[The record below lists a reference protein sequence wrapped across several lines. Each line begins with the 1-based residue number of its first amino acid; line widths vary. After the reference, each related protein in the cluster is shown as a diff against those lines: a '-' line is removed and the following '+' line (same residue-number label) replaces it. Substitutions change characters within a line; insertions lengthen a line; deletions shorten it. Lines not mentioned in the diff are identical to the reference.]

1 MTKRLV
7 SVLVAFLMVMA
18 LIPMSAFATE
28 ATVSKFGNA
37 ASSNAK
43 TAKAIASRDADV
55 SFDFEYSDAS
65 EFDWTLVDSDGDG
78 YNWMWLG
85 YEINYAYESSFE
97 GIGLISSASYNG
109 EAGALSPDNWA
120 ITPAVNLA
128 DDAATL
134 SFYVN
139 AQDPSYSD
147 EHYAVYVGYEPDI
160 ASMNVILPESIA
172 TGEYENK
179 TIDISEYAGE
189 TVYFAFRHF
198 NVYDMFRLNIDLVE
212 IYKEGE
218 EPVVPTAE
226 PTVPPTPPEEGN
238 AKVILTAGDVWGDGS
253 GYQML
258 LDSDANAY
266 GSTIPTSGPLTSTGD
281 ASEEVY
287 AEFEYKIPE
296 NADGACDTQNIVMND
311 SVEIEIPAGTY
322 DWCITNPTPNDRIWI
337 SSALGNV
344 GGRQDDYEFEE
355 GKVYEFVVTYN
366 ASNGY
371 DQVDVTIT
379 DTADEPV
386 VPTEEP
392 VVPTEEPILI
402 SLDSALNVEGGT
414 LHFETSADYPWTVET
429 EGDREY
435 AMSGNAGVGNS
446 TSTITATV
454 SANEGDI
461 VKFDYKAWG
470 EGSNDSY
477 DWDNC
482 RFYVDNNL
490 IFRYGA
496 HDNDWESF
504 MYELTA
510 GQHELKWQYKKD
522 DSDNPNGDFFA
533 VDNVYVGE
541 PVMPEQIVATESI
554 EVPVNRTGKIEWSVL
569 PENATNKDVTFVC
582 DDTSIATVSDKGVVF
597 GVAEGETF
605 VTITSVADPSVFAV
619 CEVNVVDTGL
629 TCANIYGIC
638 TYDFAEVDE
647 STWVTFTDADPSST
661 TVIGTEPG
669 AYAAAYAYGN
679 VYGFTSGGAFF
690 KASFEDI
697 SNPNVIE
704 GVTNYTITSM
714 TYDYTRGCLIGVAID
729 YSENSLLVMADPD
742 SGTIMEIGELETHLF
757 GIAVDENG
765 NGYGI
770 DNYGALYSVDFDTA
784 DITLIGYTDV
794 PCSYVQDICYDFNT
808 GDLYWAQIASFDSHG
823 LYRINKETAYAE
835 YIGAI
840 GQEGMEIVGMFIIPD
855 EEPEPLE
862 NVSVES
868 ISISPDEV
876 EIHVGDTAQFNAI
889 VRPFN
894 ASNKNIEWGVD
905 DESIIAVD
913 QNGLVIGLA
922 EGTAMVYATTEDGEY
937 TDYALVNVLPP
948 LGEKVAGYYFEDEVE
963 VTSWQFIDADGD
975 GYNWSSTLLEDIPD
989 MTPYEGENI
998 IFSESYSNEDEAVLN
1013 PDNWAISPAIELN
1026 GTSATVTLYAR
1037 GQDANYAAEHF
1048 AIYAGLTDDP
1058 AEMTMLTDEL
1068 IATGEYVCYE
1078 ADLSQFVGEEVY
1090 IAIRHYNVSDEFILN
1105 IDQVEVWCNDSEPT
1119 EHIWG
1124 DADGDGDVD
1133 MNDVLLIMRYVMEL
1147 DTIAPANLD
1156 PWCDVN
1162 CDGVVNMTDALL
1174 ISRYIIDIVPVLP
1187 VAGDGE

>member
-18 LIPMSAFATE
+18 LIPMSVFAAE
-28 ATVSKFGNA
+28 ATVSKSGNA
-37 ASSNAK
+37 VVSNAK
-43 TAKAIASRDADV
+43 TAKAFATKDADV
-55 SFDFEYSDAS
+55 VFDFEYSDES

-78 YNWMWLG
+78 YNWMWLCYG
-85 YEINYAYESSFE
+85 VNYSYESSYE
-97 GIGLISSASYNG
+97 GNGHLSSASYNSS
-109 EAGALSPDNWA
+109 GALNPDNWA
-120 ITPAVNLA
+120 ITPAIDLA

-134 SFYVN
+134 SFYVG
-139 AQDPSYSD
+139 AQDPSYSA
-147 EHYAVYVGYEPDI
+147 EHYAVYVGLEPNI
-160 ASMNVILPESIA
+160 ESMNVILPESVA
-172 TGEYENK
+172 TADYVNK
-179 TIDISEYAGE
+179 TVDISDYAGE

-198 NVYDMFRLNIDLVE
+198 NVYDMFRINLDLVE

-218 EPVVPTAE
+218 EPVAPTEE
-226 PTVPPTPPEEGN
+226 PTEPPTPPEEGN
-238 AKVILTAGDVWGDGS
+238 ARVILTVGDVWGDGS

-258 LDSDANAY
+258 LDADANAY
-266 GSTIPTSGPLTSTGD
+266 GTVIPESGALTSSGD
-281 ASEEVY
+281 ASDEVY

-296 NADGACDTQNIVMND
+296 NADGACDTQNIVIND
-311 SVEIEIPAGTY
+311 SVELEIPAGTY
-322 DWCITNPTPNDRIWI
+322 DWCITNPTPDDRVWI
-337 SSALGNV
+337 SSELGNV

-355 GKVYEFVVTYN
+355 GKVYEFIVTLN
-366 ASNGY
+366 TSAGN
-371 DQVDVTIT
+371 DQVNVTIT
-379 DTADEPV
+379 DTNGEPV
-386 VPTEEP
+386 T
-392 VVPTEEPILI
+392 
-402 SLDSALNVEGGT
+402 SDLDRALNIEGGT
-414 LHFETSADYPWTVET
+414 LHFETSEDYPWVAFSD
-429 EGDREY
+429 GDRL
-435 AMSGNAGVGNS
+435 AAWSGNKGVASS
-446 TSTITATV
+446 TSTVSTV
-454 SANEGDI
+454 VNALAGDTLS
-461 VKFDYKAWG
+461 FDFMAWG
-470 EGSNDSY
+470 EGSYTFWDECELIVNGETVANWGAY
-477 DWDNC
+477 DN
-482 RFYVDNNL
+482 
-490 IFRYGA
+490 
-496 HDNDWESF
+496 NDWEAYTYTFEEDGEYIVVWS
-504 MYELTA
+504 YT
-510 GQHELKWQYKKD
+510 KD
-522 DSDNPNGDFFA
+522 SSVNPTGDYFA

-554 EVPVNRTGKIEWSVL
+554 EVPVNRSEMIEWSVL

-638 TYDFAEVDE
+638 TYDFAGVDE
-647 STWVTFTDADPSST
+647 STWVTFTDVDPSNT

-679 VYGFTSGGAFF
+679 VYGFTTDGDFF

-704 GVTNYTITSM
+704 GVTDYTITSM

-729 YSENSLLVMADPD
+729 DSDNSLLVMADPD

-770 DNYGALYSVDFDTA
+770 DNYGDLYSVDFDTA

-794 PCSYVQDICYDFNT
+794 PCAYVQDICYDFNT
-808 GDLYWAQIASFDSHG
+808 GDLYWAQIASLDSHG
-823 LYRINKETAYAE
+823 LYRVNKETAYAE
-835 YIGAI
+835 YLGAI

-855 EEPEPLE
+855 EEPEPPE

-868 ISISPDEV
+868 ISVSPDEV

-975 GYNWSSTLLEDIPD
+975 GYNWSSTLLEGITN

-998 IFSESYSNEDEAVLN
+998 IFSESFSNDAGTALN
-1013 PDNWAISPAIELN
+1013 PDNWAISPAVELN
-1026 GTSATVTLYAR
+1026 GTSATVTLYAK
-1037 GQDANYAAEHF
+1037 GQDADYAAEHF

-1058 AEMTMLTDEL
+1058 TEMTMLTDEL

-1187 VAGDGE
+1187 VAGEGE

>member
-1 MTKRLV
+1 MCLWILSAKKFFNRRNKIMTKRLV

-18 LIPMSAFATE
+18 LIPMSVFATE
-28 ATVSKFGNA
+28 ASMSGDNGFAKKDISAEKSVVTGNEA
-37 ASSNAK
+37 NASV
-43 TAKAIASRDADV
+43 R
-55 SFDFEYSDAS
+55 S
-65 EFDWTLVDSDGDG
+65 ENGWQFVDLDGDG
-78 YNWMWLG
+78 YNWEWQQD
-85 YEINYAYESSFE
+85 YSETPHYTAYEGE
-97 GIGLISSASYNG
+97 GVITSKSYDNDTGSALTPN
-109 EAGALSPDNWA
+109 NWA
-120 ITPAVNLA
+120 ISPAIELA
-128 DDAATL
+128 EGEASV
-134 SFYVN
+134 SFY
-139 AQDPSYSD
+139 AAGQDASWAA
-147 EHYAVYVGYEPDI
+147 EHFAIYAG
-160 ASMNVILPESIA
+160 ASADTAEMTKISNEFIA
-172 TGEYENK
+172 TGDY
-179 TIDISEYAGE
+179 TQYTADLSAFSGD
-189 TVYFAFRHF
+189 TVYVAVRHY
-198 NVYDMFRLNIDLVE
+198 NTTDMFVL
-212 IYKEGE
+212 
-218 EPVVPTAE
+218 
-226 PTVPPTPPEEGN
+226 
-238 AKVILTAGDVWGDGS
+238 DVDNFEVSDSS
-253 GYQML
+253 G
-258 LDSDANAY
+258 
-266 GSTIPTSGPLTSTGD
+266 
-281 ASEEVY
+281 V
-287 AEFEYKIPE
+287 
-296 NADGACDTQNIVMND
+296 
-311 SVEIEIPAGTY
+311 
-322 DWCITNPTPNDRIWI
+322 
-337 SSALGNV
+337 
-344 GGRQDDYEFEE
+344 
-355 GKVYEFVVTYN
+355 VYECGFEADDDVV
-366 ASNGY
+366 
-371 DQVDVTIT
+371 D
-379 DTADEPV
+379 
-386 VPTEEP
+386 PTEEP
-392 VVPTEEPILI
+392 VVPTEAPVLVDF
-402 SLDSALNVEGGT
+402 DSALNVEGGT
-414 LHFETSADYPWTVET
+414 LHFETSANYPWTVET

-435 AMSGNAGVGNS
+435 AMSGNAGVGSS

-522 DSDNPNGDFFA
+522 DSVNPDGDFFA

-541 PVMPEQIVATESI
+541 PAMPEQIVATESI
-554 EVPVNRTGKIEWSVL
+554 EVPVNRTGNIEWSVL

-647 STWVTFTDADPSST
+647 STWVTFTDVDPSST

-679 VYGFTSGGAFF
+679 VYGFTTGGAFF

-697 SNPNVIE
+697 SNPDVIE

-714 TYDYTRGCLIGVAID
+714 TYDYTRGGLIGVAID
-729 YSENSLLVMADPD
+729 DSDNSLLVMADPD
-742 SGTIMEIGELETHLF
+742 SGTIMEIGELETHLL

-770 DNYGALYSVDFDTA
+770 DNYGDLYSVDFDTA
-784 DITLIGYTDV
+784 NITLIGYTDV
-794 PCSYVQDICYDFNT
+794 YCSYVQDICYDFNT
-808 GDLYWAQIASFDSHG
+808 GDLYWAQIASLDSHG
-823 LYRINKETAYAE
+823 LYRINKETASAE
-835 YIGAI
+835 YLGAI

-855 EEPEPLE
+855 EEPEPGE
-862 NVSVES
+862 DVSVES
-868 ISISPDEV
+868 ISVSPDEV

-948 LGEKVAGYYFEDEVE
+948 LGEKVAGYYFEDEAE

-975 GYNWSSTLLEDIPD
+975 GYNWSSTLLEGITN

-998 IFSESYSNEDEAVLN
+998 IFSESYSNVDSAVLN